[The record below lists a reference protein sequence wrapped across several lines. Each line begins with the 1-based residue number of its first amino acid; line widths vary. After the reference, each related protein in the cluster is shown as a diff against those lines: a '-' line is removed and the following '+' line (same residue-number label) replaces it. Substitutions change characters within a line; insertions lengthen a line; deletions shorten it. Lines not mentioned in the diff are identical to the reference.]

1 PRFFL
6 RLPLDHRLGL
16 RPRAEPL
23 QRQALVAQPAVE
35 ALRRPIL
42 PRLAGIDQRRATSLP
57 LRVAPR
63 LSVVLTGT
71 VLVGIGTFLAQA
83 AAAGFLTGAAGI
95 GLPLLAAGA
104 SRRARTSGG

>member
-1 PRFFL
+1 
-6 RLPLDHRLGL
+6 
-16 RPRAEPL
+16 
-23 QRQALVAQPAVE
+23 
-35 ALRRPIL
+35 
-42 PRLAGIDQRRATSLP
+42 